1 MSAAAKKGER
11 KFVREF
17 IEAYRNLPAL
27 WKTKSDEYSDRN
39 KKSESYET
47 LLRKYQ
53 EKYPEATTDDVKKKI
68 NILRTNFMKER
79 RKVCDSEKSGVTAGE
94 VYESSLWY
102 YEDMLFLSG
111 RETPA
116 VSRNSID
123 VTEENDNGTLVDCRE
138 IEVRS
143 SKPRPRT
150 KIRNESE
157 ELISLACKRLRGDR
171 DDLDKLAL
179 AWASEL
185 RRMSPT
191 QQIFAKKAINDVL
204 IEGQLGT
211 LHRHS
216 VSINVVSPPPPAQ
229 NDPTAVANALQSPV
243 EWKTDCQ

>member
-1 MSAAAKKGER
+1 MPAK
-11 KFVREF
+11 
-17 IEAYRNLPAL
+17 
-27 WKTKSDEYSDRN
+27 W
-39 KKSESYET
+39 
-47 LLRKYQ
+47 
-53 EKYPEATTDDVKKKI
+53 TDDVTCKFVQLYMEHECLWNMHTEIYRNKAARQSALIDICKKMEIENYTINDVKQKI
-68 NILRTNFMKER
+68 KSLRTTFKQEQ
-79 RKVCDSEKSGVTAGE
+79 RKVEQSERCGAGTQN
-94 VYESSLWY
+94 VYK
-102 YEDMLFLSG
+102 
-111 RETPA
+111 PA
-116 VSRNSID
+116 IKWFPLMKD
-123 VTEENDNGTLVDCRE
+123 IMKQGTLKQTSQSNWVDCRE